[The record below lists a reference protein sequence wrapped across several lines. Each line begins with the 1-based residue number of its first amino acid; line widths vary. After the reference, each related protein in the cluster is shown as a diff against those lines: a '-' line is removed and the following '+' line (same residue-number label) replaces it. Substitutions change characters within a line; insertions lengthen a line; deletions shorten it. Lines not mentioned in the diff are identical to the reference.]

1 MQEQNETFISS
12 PHKTCKSFADLRK
25 NKSPTREGESCKDQ
39 HDQPQQ
45 KQNQC
50 QKHEQRT
57 TLSPLP
63 TTRSRAAS
71 STIEDPAADFHLS
84 PNFSTRNCVESIS
97 TPSLLLQT
105 NRTRQQTPLKEQ
117 HIKDCLPLAV
127 NEGLNNGSKSG
138 QSHGISEMQHN
149 TSLNVGSKTNLH
161 AQEQTI
167 SHEGHRAC
175 ERSAVSK
182 QTTVSSALSLTS
194 AGSKSIQPSTGVE
207 ILPKDSKDLKQKG
220 CTDTNAQLSN
230 TNPTAIPSNSTSSH
244 SRLVNNSIAHTK
256 ITNIGEHNTTTP
268 FNGSRNIPKLTPRS
282 ISADTAGRGETCRG
296 GDGPAGAGTN
306 SGAIKPDQV
315 KSKKFINHWKSAASM
330 SKFGNRTKNL
340 LGKLKPHSMSVDMV
354 AGQANSPSPGVGPY
368 R

>member
-1 MQEQNETFISS
+1 MQEQNEKFISS
-12 PHKTCKSFADLRK
+12 GHKTCKSFSDLRK

-167 SHEGHRAC
+167 SHEAHRAC

-194 AGSKSIQPSTGVE
+194 AGSKSTQPSSE
-207 ILPKDSKDLKQKG
+207 
-220 CTDTNAQLSN
+220 
-230 TNPTAIPSNSTSSH
+230 
-244 SRLVNNSIAHTK
+244 
-256 ITNIGEHNTTTP
+256 TNIVIKQPTQDTTSTYNRPNTDVRP
-268 FNGSRNIPKLTPRS
+268 SC
-282 ISADTAGRGETCRG
+282 A
-296 GDGPAGAGTN
+296 
-306 SGAIKPDQV
+306 
-315 KSKKFINHWKSAASM
+315 
-330 SKFGNRTKNL
+330 FGNKCYRKNPQH
-340 LGKLKPHSMSVDMV
+340 KVEEAH
-354 AGQANSPSPGVGPY
+354 PGDHDYTVSHLNTCHNY
-368 R
+368 K